1 MELKKQSVRQNIEK
15 AKEFLQITL
24 DDDYIIKDNKPDAL
38 KIICSHGMAEIEDKR
53 ISGESV
59 WITGKLIFSVL
70 YRSDD
75 IDKKPEALKAAI
87 PFQEKVYVAGIEESD
102 RINVNC
108 KVEDLSVGL
117 INSRKMSVRSLLNIE
132 VCVSREEEIE
142 IASEISDDNQMEIE
156 QLIEEKDMLCLTVA
170 KKDILRIRKEMQLPK
185 SKPNILSMIYDY
197 GDLRNI
203 DYVEK
208 EDKLLVTGEIHIF
221 ILYETEEGQC
231 EWYDTMSEFSGN
243 LSLGGNEDNQ
253 IWWVNLEP
261 AQIQLWA
268 ETDFDGEQR
277 QIGMELVFDVQIK
290 GWKEQRIPVLADLY
304 SLKENVLPVYSREK
318 AWSLLMKNIAKCSVN
333 EQIHMPAG
341 EEKIMQI
348 CSCKSQV
355 MIERKTPAERGVEVS
370 GVINVETLYI
380 TSDDGFPL
388 VHRTDQLPFSQLIEA
403 PGILEDCSYELS
415 SSVEMLQVNLLDNM
429 EFEIKAVINIML
441 FALHAEEINVIKSI
455 NMVDTDGDEEK
466 LPGMTG
472 YIVTEKERLWDIAK
486 KYKTTVKNIM
496 EINDLENDEV
506 VPGDKIM
513 IVKSPVRC

>member
-221 ILYETEEGQC
+221 ILY
-231 EWYDTMSEFSGN
+231 D
-243 LSLGGNEDNQ
+243 
-253 IWWVNLEP
+253 
-261 AQIQLWA
+261 
-268 ETDFDGEQR
+268 R
-277 QIGMELVFDVQIK
+277 
-290 GWKEQRIPVLADLY
+290 
-304 SLKENVLPVYSREK
+304 
-318 AWSLLMKNIAKCSVN
+318 
-333 EQIHMPAG
+333 
-341 EEKIMQI
+341 
-348 CSCKSQV
+348 
-355 MIERKTPAERGVEVS
+355 RG
-370 GVINVETLYI
+370 
-380 TSDDGFPL
+380 P
-388 VHRTDQLPFSQLIEA
+388 
-403 PGILEDCSYELS
+403 
-415 SSVEMLQVNLLDNM
+415 M
-429 EFEIKAVINIML
+429 
-441 FALHAEEINVIKSI
+441 
-455 NMVDTDGDEEK
+455 
-466 LPGMTG
+466 
-472 YIVTEKERLWDIAK
+472 
-486 KYKTTVKNIM
+486 
-496 EINDLENDEV
+496 
-506 VPGDKIM
+506 
-513 IVKSPVRC
+513 